1 MQDNYSYISEE
12 EALKSQMIYLFEKGG
27 DALLECYLNNGF
39 DGLASHLK
47 IANDFQRKMLF
58 DYLILE
64 KKALLE
70 CVKRNKGFFLKMICD
85 ARGEQIRPMLGLKNA
100 RYDKVWFEALDLL
113 HIYYVEKK
121 VDEKLSN
128 LALDK
133 FFKNSIL
140 NIDNLKKKSL
150 GDISEN

>member
-1 MQDNYSYISEE
+1 MQNNYSYNCEE
-12 EALKSQMIYLFEKGG
+12 EALKAQMVYLFEKGA
-27 DALLECYLNNGF
+27 DALLEYYLNNGF
-39 DGLASHLK
+39 DGLATHLK

-58 DYLILE
+58 DFLIIE

-70 CVKRNKGFFLKMICD
+70 CVKRNKSFFLKMICD
-85 ARGEQIRPMLGLKNA
+85 SRGEQIRPMLGLKDA
-100 RYDKVWFEALDLL
+100 RYDAVWFEALDLL

-128 LALDK
+128 LALDI
-133 FFKNSIL
+133 FFENSIL
-140 NIDNLKKKSL
+140 NTDNLKKKSL

>member
-1 MQDNYSYISEE
+1 MQNNYSYNCEE
-12 EALKSQMIYLFEKGG
+12 EALKAQMTYLFEKGG
-27 DALLECYLNNGF
+27 EALLEYYLNNGF
-39 DGLASHLK
+39 DGLATHLK

-58 DYLILE
+58 DFLIIE

-85 ARGEQIRPMLGLKNA
+85 ARGEQIRPMLGLKDP
-100 RYDKVWFEALDLL
+100 RYDAAWFETLDLL

-133 FFKNSIL
+133 FFENSIL
-140 NIDNLKKKSL
+140 NTDNLKKKSL